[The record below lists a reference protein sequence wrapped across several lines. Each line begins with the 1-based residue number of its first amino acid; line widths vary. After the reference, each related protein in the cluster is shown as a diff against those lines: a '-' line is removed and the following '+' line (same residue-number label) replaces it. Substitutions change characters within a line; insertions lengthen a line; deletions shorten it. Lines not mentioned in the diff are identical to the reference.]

1 MKILYSKEIPFAD
14 HTSDIRY
21 VTNELIRFKDEYRVI
36 YGTDNID
43 KYEIRIRNGET
54 GIVFALIE
62 TN

>member
-1 MKILYSKEIPFAD
+1 MKTLYSKEIPFAD
-14 HTSDIRY
+14 HTNDIRY
-21 VTNELIRFKDEYRVI
+21 VTNELLIFKDEYRII